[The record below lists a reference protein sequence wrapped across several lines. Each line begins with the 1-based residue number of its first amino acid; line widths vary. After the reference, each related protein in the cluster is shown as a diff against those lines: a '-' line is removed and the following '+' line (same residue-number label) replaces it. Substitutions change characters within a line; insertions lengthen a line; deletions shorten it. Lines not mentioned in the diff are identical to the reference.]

1 VERAQKKEIWMPPVR
16 PAAPLALTALLLGL
30 TLALPA
36 PPAWA
41 AVAKPFNVGQEVDSS
56 YHPTVARI
64 AYDGDQHPVVLVD
77 EAHHESCIV
86 AGRYRPFAELLTK
99 DGYKVRPNRKPLD
112 KESLAAVDVL
122 VLADP
127 LGATGGTGGAGAAGT
142 FKAAEIDAIYAWV
155 QAGGALLLVA
165 DPGPSA
171 RAAMDLARRFG
182 VDMSQGETFDP
193 EHSGDASTPTSWIPF
208 SRQNNLLADHPI
220 TRGRN
225 DAERLATVVTFHGQ
239 SLSGPEGSAAFLP
252 LGDAARDRH
261 PDEGIDISAA
271 GRSQGIAIELG
282 KGRVVVLADTAM
294 TTAQELGGGAL
305 KVGMNRPDND
315 DRQLVLNVLHWLTRL
330 LG

>member
-1 VERAQKKEIWMPPVR
+1 MPLVR
-16 PAAPLALTALLLGL
+16 PPARLALAAFPLLGL
-30 TLALPA
+30 VLALA
-36 PPAWA
+36 GPPALA
-41 AVAKPFNVGQEVDSS
+41 AAKPFNVGQEVDSG
-56 YHPTVARI
+56 YHPTVARV

-77 EAHHESCIV
+77 EVHHESYIV
-86 AGRYRPFAELLTK
+86 GGRYRPFAELLTK
-99 DGYKVRPNRKPLD
+99 DGYRVRPNRKPFD

-127 LGATGGTGGAGAAGT
+127 LGATAATGATGATGAAGT
-142 FKAAEIDAIYAWV
+142 FKPAEIDAVYAWV

-193 EHSGDASTPTSWIPF
+193 EHSGDLRTPTAWIPF

-225 DAERLATVVTFHGQ
+225 DAERIETVVTFHGQ

-261 PDEGIDISAA
+261 PGEGIDISAA

-294 TTAQELGGGAL
+294 TTAQQLGGGAL

-315 DRQLVLNVLHWLTRL
+315 DRQLVLNIFHWLTRL

>member
-1 VERAQKKEIWMPPVR
+1 MPPVR
-16 PAAPLALTALLLGL
+16 PPAQLALTALLLGL
-30 TLALPA
+30 TLAFPA
-36 PPAWA
+36 PPAWTA
-41 AVAKPFNVGQEVDSS
+41 GAKTFNVGQEVDSG

-77 EAHHESCIV
+77 EAHHESYTIG
-86 AGRYRPFAELLTK
+86 GRDRPFAELLTK

-127 LGATGGTGGAGAAGT
+127 LGATGGAGAAGT
-142 FKAAEIDAIYAWV
+142 FKPAEIDAVYAWV

-165 DPGPSA
+165 DPGPPA

-225 DAERLATVVTFHGQ
+225 DAERIETVVTFHGQ

-261 PDEGIDISAA
+261 PGEGIDISAA
-271 GRSQGIAIELG
+271 GRSQGIAIEIG

-294 TTAQELGGGAL
+294 TTAQQLGGGAL

-315 DRQLVLNVLHWLTRL
+315 DRQLVLNVFHWLTRL

>member
-1 VERAQKKEIWMPPVR
+1 VARAQKKETWMPLVR
-16 PAAPLALTALLLGL
+16 PPARLALAVFSLLGL
-30 TLALPA
+30 VLALA
-36 PPAWA
+36 DPPALA
-41 AVAKPFNVGQEVDSS
+41 EVALPFNVGQKVDSG

-64 AYDGDQHPVVLVD
+64 AYDGEQHPVVLGD
-77 EAHHESCIV
+77 EAHPETYTIG
-86 AGRYRPFAELLTK
+86 GRYRPFAELLTK
-99 DGYKVRPNRKPLD
+99 DGYKVRANRKPFE
-112 KESLAAVDVL
+112 KESLAAADVL

-127 LGATGGTGGAGAAGT
+127 LGATGAAGAAGP
-142 FKAAEIDAIYAWV
+142 FKPAEIDAVYAWV

-165 DPGPSA
+165 DPGPAA
-171 RAAMDLARRFG
+171 RAAVDLARRFG

-193 EHSGDASTPTSWIPF
+193 EHSGNAGTPTAWIPF

-225 DAERLATVVTFHGQ
+225 DAERIETVVTFHGQ

-252 LGDAARDRH
+252 LGEAARDRH
-261 PDEGIDISAA
+261 AAEGTDSSAA
-271 GRSQGIAIELG
+271 GRAQGIAIEVG

-294 TTAQELGGGAL
+294 TTAQQLGGGAL